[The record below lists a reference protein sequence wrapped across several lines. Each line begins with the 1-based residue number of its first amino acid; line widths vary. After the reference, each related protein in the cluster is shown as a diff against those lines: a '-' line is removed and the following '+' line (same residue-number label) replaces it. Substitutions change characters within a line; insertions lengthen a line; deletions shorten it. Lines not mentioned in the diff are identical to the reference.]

1 MTSIPQNTIQLPQ
14 VIFGTS
20 CLGNLYQAIPY
31 ETKLAIVRESITYSP
46 GIPMFDSAGKYGAGL
61 ALETLGK
68 CLQDLHVKP
77 DAVLISNKLGW
88 YQTALTIPEAS
99 FEKGVWKDIA
109 NDAVQK
115 ISYQGILDCFEQG
128 NKLLGNYQSQFVS
141 VHDPDEY
148 MVAAKN
154 KDEEEKLYNE
164 ILEAYRAL
172 HELKAKGKVK
182 SIGVGS
188 KEWRLIQRI
197 SRDVSLDWV
206 MVANS
211 LTLHSHPAQLIEF
224 IAELND
230 KGVTVINSAV
240 FNGGFLIGSDFYNY
254 KEVDKTKA
262 EGFALYKWRDAFF
275 SLCKQFNIEP
285 AEACFNYGFNI
296 PGVKSVALNT
306 SKPANVKKNIDMA
319 TKEVPKN
326 FWAAMI
332 DKGLLDKF

>member
-1 MTSIPQNTIQLPQ
+1 MCSSPKNTIQLPPI
-14 VIFGTS
+14 IFGTS

-31 ETKLAIVRESITYSP
+31 ETKLAIVKECIHHSP

-61 ALETLGK
+61 ALETLGR
-68 CLQDLHVKP
+68 CLQDLQVKP
-77 DAVLISNKLGW
+77 NEVLISNKLGW
-88 YQTALTIPEAS
+88 FQTELTTSEPT

-115 ISYQGILDCFEQG
+115 ISYQGILDCFKQG

-148 MVAAKN
+148 MAAAKN
-154 KDEEEKLYNE
+154 KDEEEKLYND

-172 HELKAKGKVK
+172 HELKANGQVAA
-182 SIGVGS
+182 IGVGS
-188 KEWRLIQRI
+188 KEWKLIRRI

-211 LTLHSHPAQLIEF
+211 LTVHSHPAELIEF
-224 IAELND
+224 IAELNE

-240 FNGGFLIGSDFYNY
+240 FNGGFLIGSDYYNY
-254 KEVDKTKA
+254 KLVDRSKA
-262 EGFALYKWRDAFF
+262 DGVALYTWRDAFF
-275 SLCKQFNIEP
+275 GLCKQFNILP

-296 PGVKSVALNT
+296 VGVKSVALNT
-306 SKPANVKKNIDMA
+306 SKPENVKKNIHMA
-319 TKEVPKN
+319 TKEVPKD
-326 FWAAMI
+326 FWVAMI
-332 DKGLLDKF
+332 DKGLMDKF